1 MVEEISEYLFSIF
14 QTYTYKSN
22 ISFYIIG
29 IKSLLPIKNPKLN
42 CFNNVQMWLNYLTQ
56 MKHIQYDEY
65 LLLFLI
71 VENKSSLNI
80 RWVEK
85 SN

>member
-22 ISFYIIG
+22 ISFHIIG

-42 CFNNVQMWLNYLTQ
+42 CFNNVQM
-56 MKHIQYDEY
+56 
-65 LLLFLI
+65 
-71 VENKSSLNI
+71 
-80 RWVEK
+80 
-85 SN
+85 